1 MPGRPLNNRR
11 WFHAGRRVAPA
22 RSNQCQFFEGTL
34 AIHSRFTSSSAI
46 HRFCSPRTIGLR
58 HQHPL
63 DVRARAEVD
72 RVVRN
77 GRGLISRRD
86 HPGLANT
93 IVWLVRRGKLVPVLP
108 GVYAPPELAH
118 NLDVMMRAVNFRQPD
133 AVILGAAAA
142 RASFWPDAPLRTVD
156 VAAPT
161 RLARRPG
168 YTFSCRRI
176 PPELIVERD
185 GLRYTTAAL
194 TAIDLA
200 TFECADAIDIALRTR
215 AATLSGMYEALRLTP
230 NRTGN
235 QERLRLLIDSR
246 NEPWSAAERLAH
258 RILRGACF
266 NGWEMNHPIF
276 LEGHLYYIDIAFKH
290 VKLAIEIDGRRHED
304 DEDLFESDRWRQNAL
319 VADGWRVLR
328 FTWRMLKE
336 HPEVVVAAIR
346 QALISQ

>member
-1 MPGRPLNNRR
+1 
-11 WFHAGRRVAPA
+11 
-22 RSNQCQFFEGTL
+22 
-34 AIHSRFTSSSAI
+34 
-46 HRFCSPRTIGLR
+46 
-58 HQHPL
+58 
-63 DVRARAEVD
+63 
-72 RVVRN
+72 
-77 GRGLISRRD
+77 
-86 HPGLANT
+86 
-93 IVWLVRRGKLVPVLP
+93 
-108 GVYAPPELAH
+108 
-118 NLDVMMRAVNFRQPD
+118 MRAVRLRQPD
-133 AVILGAAAA
+133 AVVLGAAAA
-142 RASFWPDAPLRTVD
+142 RASFWPDAPLTTVD

-168 YTFSCRRI
+168 YTFSRRHI

-185 GLRYTTAAL
+185 GLRYTVAAL

-230 NRTGN
+230 NRAGN

-258 RILRGACF
+258 RILRAAGLT
-266 NGWEMNHPIF
+266 GWETNFPVL
-276 LEGHLYYIDIAFKH
+276 LEGHLYYIDVAFKH
-290 VKLAIEIDGRRHED
+290 VKLAIEIDGRRHEN

-336 HPEVVVAAIR
+336 HPEVVVAAIVH
-346 QALISQ
+346 ALIS